1 MDVEPVNP
9 NADEHC
15 AGNVDQSNQKEE
27 DLREGNPGATALP
40 PTIQVRTTRVH
51 AHVDEAAE
59 NNKKDV
65 RGGNPPPNF
74 VESTQAL
81 GEAKV
86 VTQSSYKEQTH
97 T

>member
-1 MDVEPVNP
+1 VDIEPVNA

-15 AGNVDQSNQKEE
+15 AGKVDKSNQKEE
-27 DLREGNPGATALP
+27 DLRECNPGTTALP
-40 PTIQVRTTRVH
+40 PTVQVRTTRVH

-65 RGGNPPPNF
+65 GGGNPPPNL

-81 GEAKV
+81 GEAIV
-86 VTQSSYKEQTH
+86 VTQSSNKEQTH